1 MSTDLQTALYI
12 VYSGHIGSLGESQS
26 MTYGQTR
33 DNEQLSKL
41 DDAIGSFITRY
52 NSNLSSTNRKTIFLF
67 PGGMGSQLLQATT
80 PESDGPP
87 YFYNTV
93 WLDCSIVFGA
103 GEHLQMQGDI
113 DSDGRVIIPDGPVD
127 FTTIRPYD
135 QFIQWCDD
143 NEIDY
148 FVFGWD
154 WRRDLKLTVDFFL
167 NTFLPLFRSRVQAEC
182 SPDPLQ
188 DFSLIGHSM
197 GGMIVKLI
205 SNRSINPYVQLMKRA
220 ITVATPFYGY
230 GGQLPRYFVGDPDLN
245 HFYPKRVVTRVISSL
260 AGEYMLL
267 FLDEDT
273 YNRDGAA
280 LMADPNYPLLQY
292 PILDAATGAVAD
304 PYNPKTKAGK
314 VRYPQNYGFD
324 LLELK
329 NGKLIYQQVAAPL
342 DPAINSKF
350 FNFRGVRMSGGGAVI
365 NDTVNRQTWDWIAP
379 NFDPETD
386 ASPITDYLGP
396 GDDTLPAWSTRLVG
410 TPAANVRDLK
420 GDLEHMFMMNNDLV
434 LNELAGVI

>member
-1 MSTDLQTALYI
+1 
-12 VYSGHIGSLGESQS
+12 
-26 MTYGQTR
+26 MTYDQTR

-41 DDAIGSFITRY
+41 DDAIGSFIARY

-67 PGGMGSQLLQATT
+67 PGGMGSQLLRATT
-80 PESDGPP
+80 PESDDPP
-87 YFYNTV
+87 FFYNTV

-113 DSDGRVIIPDGPVD
+113 DSEQRIIIPDGPVD

-143 NEIDY
+143 SEIDY

-154 WRRDLKLTVDFFL
+154 WRRDLCLTVDFFL

-182 SPDPLQ
+182 SSDPLQ
-188 DFSLIGHSM
+188 DFSLVGHSM

-205 SNRSINPYVQLMKRA
+205 ANRNNNPYVQLMKRA

-260 AGEYMLL
+260 AAEYTVL

-280 LMADPNYPLLQY
+280 LAADPNYPLLTY
-292 PILDAATGAVAD
+292 PSLDAHTGTIAD
-304 PYNPKTKAGK
+304 PYNPKTNAGR

-324 LLELK
+324 HLMLQS
-329 NGKLIYQQVAAPL
+329 GKLLHQQVTAPL
-342 DPAINSKF
+342 DPLINNKF
-350 FNFRGVRMSGGGAVI
+350 FNFRGVRMNGGAVV
-365 NDTVNRQTWDWIAP
+365 NDTVNRQTWDWIAA
-379 NFDPETD
+379 NFDPDTD

-410 TPAANVRDLK
+410 TPAANVRDIK
-420 GDLEHMFMMNNDLV
+420 GNLEHMFMMNNNLV